1 MHASHLAHGFAMLA
15 EAHEFQ
21 YKQAGGWGNR
31 PSLGGPTQLNRI
43 RDTVNSQPINSSKMT
58 KTGLTVRSI
67 TVIIKCE

>member
-1 MHASHLAHGFAMLA
+1 MHASHFTHGFAMLA

-43 RDTVNSQPINSSKMT
+43 RDRQQVSLLIVTT
-58 KTGLTVRSI
+58 
-67 TVIIKCE
+67 